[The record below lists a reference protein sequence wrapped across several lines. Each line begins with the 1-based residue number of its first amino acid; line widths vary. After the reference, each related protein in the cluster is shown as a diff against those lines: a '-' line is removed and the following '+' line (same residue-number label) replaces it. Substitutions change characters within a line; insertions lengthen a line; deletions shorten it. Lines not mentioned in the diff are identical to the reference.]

1 VVWELGRPCRLT
13 TIDKAGYRPLRRM
26 IRLLVI
32 AVIWASGRDDALGT
46 PSQHPYY
53 LNERK
58 LSRSSSE
65 KDCGCSHAAK
75 WPPFT
80 ISL

>member
-1 VVWELGRPCRLT
+1 MGDRGARGLVVAATFHCALVDIVGY
-13 TIDKAGYRPLRRM
+13 DKASL
-26 IRLLVI
+26 I

-46 PSQHPYY
+46 PSPHPYY

>member
-1 VVWELGRPCRLT
+1 MFYSLKNFHMGKVDCGDVAL
-13 TIDKAGYRPLRRM
+13 DKAPL
-26 IRLLVI
+26 I

-46 PSQHPYY
+46 PSPHPYY